1 MQLSCLLILGRRES
15 WEQILLLLEEAEGS
29 YDMRVIVSAFV
40 AYSERVRRD

>member
-1 MQLSCLLILGRRES
+1 MQLSSLSILGRRES
-15 WEQILLLLEEAEGS
+15 WEEILLLLEEAEGS